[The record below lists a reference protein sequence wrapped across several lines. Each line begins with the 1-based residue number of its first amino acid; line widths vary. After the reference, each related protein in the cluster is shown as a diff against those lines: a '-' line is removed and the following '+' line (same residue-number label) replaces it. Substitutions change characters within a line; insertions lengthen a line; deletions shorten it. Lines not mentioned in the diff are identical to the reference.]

1 VFVLSTFFKTSV
13 VVDVVFWGKVMDF
26 KPDTKGKL
34 AAVALAERTP
44 NKPCS
49 LSIHVESDLLVG
61 SFHIILLK
69 KQTALS

>member
-1 VFVLSTFFKTSV
+1 MFLLSTFFKTSV
-13 VVDVVFWGKVMDF
+13 VVDVVFWGKIMDF
-26 KPDTKGKL
+26 KPDTMGKL

-49 LSIHVESDLLVG
+49 LSIHVESNSLVE
-61 SFHIILLK
+61 SFHIVLLT